1 MLQHGRLERSVRSF
15 YAPFMRRHRIPHG
28 VLMPMRL
35 APYRNNLE
43 ASAMADIAYL
53 ALGVGIIA
61 LMALYARWASS
72 T

>member
-1 MLQHGRLERSVRSF
+1 MRTRLVPLLEQ
-15 YAPFMRRHRIPHG
+15 
-28 VLMPMRL
+28 
-35 APYRNNLE
+35 LE

-61 LMALYARWASS
+61 LMAFYARWASS

>member
-1 MLQHGRLERSVRSF
+1 
-15 YAPFMRRHRIPHG
+15 MRRHQNPYRA
-28 VLMPMRL
+28 LMRMRL
-35 APYRNNLE
+35 VPYSEQLE

-61 LMALYARWASS
+61 LMALYARWASN